1 MRSVLQNGGVSM
13 KLFNRR
19 HLTSEQILPE
29 TKEHPEPEG
38 HVHPNYR
45 YLAWFRPS
53 SSKDHA

>member
-1 MRSVLQNGGVSM
+1 M

-45 YLAWFRPS
+45 HLAWFRPS
-53 SSKDHA
+53 SSKNHA